1 MSKRITLVGPMGA
14 GKTTI
19 GRLLSKELALSFID
33 SDREIEVRAGA
44 AISWI
49 FDVEG
54 EAGFRAR
61 EQSMIAEIC
70 ERNDNQGFVLAT
82 GGGAVLSE
90 QTRQLLKKETTVIY
104 LFASIEQLLER
115 TLKDKNRPLLQVDNP
130 RDVLANLMAI
140 RDPLYQETS
149 HLLVTTDERPPRFL
163 VQHILEQLAL

>member
-1 MSKRITLVGPMGA
+1 MGA

-19 GRLLSKELALSFID
+19 GRLLSKELALPFID
-33 SDREIEVRAGA
+33 SDREIEARAGA

-54 EAGFRAR
+54 EVGFRER

-70 ERNDNQGFVLAT
+70 EKTTDQGFVLAT
-82 GGGAVLSE
+82 GGGAVLRE
-90 QTRQLLKKETTVIY
+90 QTRHLLKKETTVIY

-115 TLKDKNRPLLQVDNP
+115 TSKDKNRPLLQVESP
-130 RDVLANLMAI
+130 REVLSNLMAI
-140 RDPLYQETS
+140 RDPLYQEAS